1 MIKAVVYE
9 SNTGFTKRYAE
20 LFAAKLELPCY
31 TIKEAAKNTEK
42 GAEIEFFGWIYANKI
57 KCLKKACKR
66 WNVVCA
72 AGVGMNAP
80 SRTYSDI
87 LTEANPSSF
96 PIFYLR
102 GGMNANKLRGFGR
115 LMIKMLTEELEKS
128 NKPEDAEIIKL
139 LKTGGDYVSEENL
152 AELIAFTLD
161 KI

>member
-42 GAEIEFFGWIYANKI
+42 GAEIVFFGWIYANKI

-72 AGVGMNAP
+72 AGVGMN
-80 SRTYSDI
+80 
-87 LTEANPSSF
+87 
-96 PIFYLR
+96 
-102 GGMNANKLRGFGR
+102 
-115 LMIKMLTEELEKS
+115 
-128 NKPEDAEIIKL
+128 
-139 LKTGGDYVSEENL
+139 
-152 AELIAFTLD
+152 
-161 KI
+161 